1 MFFYVVAE
9 SLEDA
14 LRQLYL
20 IDAIDE
26 DGSITSLGQT
36 MAGKSI
42 FWFFFFFSF
51 PYSSS
56 CHPFETISL

>member
-36 MAGKSI
+36 MAG
-42 FWFFFFFSF
+42 
-51 PYSSS
+51 
-56 CHPFETISL
+56 

>member
-42 FWFFFFFSF
+42 FWFIFS
-51 PYSSS
+51 YSSS